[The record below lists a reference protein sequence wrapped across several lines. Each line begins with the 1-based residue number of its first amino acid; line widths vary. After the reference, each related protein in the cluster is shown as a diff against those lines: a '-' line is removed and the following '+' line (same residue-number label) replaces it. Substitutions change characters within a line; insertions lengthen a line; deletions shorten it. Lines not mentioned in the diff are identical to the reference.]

1 MLWIYTVSNV
11 AITISNLDMGKSC
24 YGLHRVKCCHNMKL
38 THSQE
43 VKVQFQFYVCVV
55 FSELLNIHNYKIHV
69 HQI

>member
-1 MLWIYTVSNV
+1 M
-11 AITISNLDMGKSC
+11 D
-24 YGLHRVKCCHNMKL
+24 LHRVKCCHNMKL